1 MRNALRGSS
10 MQPMSETA
18 SARSD
23 GEPAAAAPEEEEAG
37 GGEESVN
44 VFVAVPEQH
53 KNGQLTLAWALRNL
67 AELAPAAAVD
77 VVVVVAHVHV
87 PPQEIPVMG
96 SKFHASKLREDLVSS
111 YRKNERA
118 KVNKHLK
125 EYIRQCSK
133 MKIKC
138 RTLVIESEDVVKGIT
153 ELVSLHGASK
163 LVMGAAAD
171 KHFPRNPSKL
181 LVPRSKTALEV
192 MRQAHPSCKIWFVCR
207 EHLISISEDGT
218 LRSPIPTPAIV
229 PACRSP
235 IPASTIVS
243 ARRNRYASSN
253 NAVDSLIQRSMSE
266 KVSPLW
272 LPCRSAIRRT
282 LSILSMEHVSVG
294 SWDRNPRDSVP
305 SSCREEASS
314 DSSSSFELPIDDVFT
329 IHHNTAPCH
338 DDQAKKTEDVPKLK
352 EDIAKVK
359 EDIPL
364 SKEEMEALKREHDDA
379 IRKLSEADEAKA
391 ELEQRVVDLMERT
404 SLLDSQLRLA
414 EETRTTGS
422 GLDFA
427 WCSEFSLSEL
437 RQATRN
443 FSDDAKVGD
452 GVYRGVLRN
461 TTVAIKMLHSHSS
474 SQFQQE
480 VGVVSRVRH
489 PNLVTLMGCC
499 PEASALV
506 FEFLPNGSL
515 EDRLARRDGTP
526 PLAWQART
534 RIIGEVCSALV
545 FLHSCEPCPVIHGD
559 LNAANILLDA
569 NLVSKLGD
577 YGASRLPTMTDP
589 GSSPYTDPE
598 LLITGQL
605 TAGSDVYSFGVVV
618 LRLVTGQPALG
629 IARKVEEALEKGEI
643 EALVDRSA
651 GEWPFAQA
659 EKLMLLGLQCA
670 ELSSRRRPARMSQVW
685 RVVEPLA
692 KAASMSVAPESLV
705 RSFGESHMPSYFIC
719 PISQEVMR
727 NPHTAADGYTYEA
740 EAIKGWLDSGHETSP
755 MTKMPLV
762 HRHVTPSYAL
772 RSAIQNYMQ
781 QRQQKMPQ

>member
-1 MRNALRGSS
+1 ME
-10 MQPMSETA
+10 PVWETA

-23 GEPAAAAPEEEEAG
+23 TAAATEEEEAG
-37 GGEESVN
+37 GVEETVK

-67 AELAPAAAVD
+67 PDVAPTAAD
-77 VVVVVAHVHV
+77 VEVVVAHVHV
-87 PPQEIPVMG
+87 PAKMIPVMG
-96 SKFHASKLREDLVSS
+96 SKFHASKLSSELVRS
-111 YRKNERA
+111 YRNRERVKA
-118 KVNKHLK
+118 DKHLD

-138 RTLVIESEDVVKGIT
+138 QKLFIESEDVVKGIM

-171 KHFPRNPSKL
+171 KHFPRNPRRM
-181 LVPRSKTALEV
+181 LVPRSKTALDV
-192 MRQAHPSCKIWFVCR
+192 MGRAHPSCKIWFVCR
-207 EHLISISEDGT
+207 DHLISISEGGA
-218 LRSPIPTPAIV
+218 LRSPIPTPSVV
-229 PACRSP
+229 PARRSP
-235 IPASTIVS
+235 IPASSIVA

-253 NAVDSLIQRSMSE
+253 NAVDGLIQRSMSE
-266 KVSPLW
+266 KVAPLW

-282 LSILSMEHVSVG
+282 LRILSMEHVSVG
-294 SWDRNPRDSVP
+294 SWDSVPTESVP

-329 IHHNTAPCH
+329 IHEKTAPCH
-338 DDQAKKTEDVPKLK
+338 DDQPKKTEDVPKQE
-352 EDIAKVK
+352 EDIAKAK

-364 SKEEMEALKREHDDA
+364 SMEEVEALKRERDDA
-379 IRKLSEADEAKA
+379 VRNLSEANQAKA
-391 ELEQRVVDLMERT
+391 ELEQRVVDLKERT
-404 SLLDSQLRLA
+404 SLLDSQLKLS
-414 EETRTTGS
+414 EETRTMGP

-443 FSDDAKVGD
+443 FSEATKVGE

-480 VGVVSRVRH
+480 VGVVSRARH

-515 EDRLARRDGTP
+515 EDRLARRDHTP

-545 FLHSCEPCPVIHGD
+545 FLHSCEPRPVTHGD
-559 LNAANILLDA
+559 LSPANILLDA

-577 YGASRLPTMTDP
+577 YGASSLPTMTNP

-598 LLITGQL
+598 LLISGEL
-605 TAGSDVYSFGVVV
+605 TPGSDVYSFGVVV
-618 LRLVTGQPALG
+618 LRLVTGHPALG
-629 IARKVEEALEKGEI
+629 IASKVEEALEKGEM

-651 GEWPFAQA
+651 GEWPFPQA

-692 KAASMSVAPESLV
+692 KAASMPAAPESLV
-705 RSFGESHMPSYFIC
+705 RSFGESHMPSCFIC

-755 MTKMPLV
+755 MTKLPLV

-772 RSAIQNYMQ
+772 RSVIPDYMQ
-781 QRQQKMPQ
+781 QHQQQLPPRSVRST

>member
-1 MRNALRGSS
+1 MRNARAILRASS
-10 MQPMSETA
+10 MDTA
-18 SARSD
+18 SPRSD
-23 GEPAAAAPEEEEAG
+23 GETAAAVAAEEEEEA
-37 GGEESVN
+37 VKIY
-44 VFVAVPEQH
+44 VAVPEQH
-53 KNGQLTLAWALRNL
+53 KDGRLTLAWALRNL
-67 AELAPAAAVD
+67 AELAPAAAAD

-87 PPQEIPVMG
+87 PAQTIPVMG
-96 SKFHASKLREDLVSS
+96 SKFHPSKLRADLVSV
-111 YRKNERA
+111 YRQNER
-118 KVNKHLK
+118 KKMDNHLD
-125 EYIRQCSK
+125 EYTRQCSK

-138 RTLVIESEDVVKGIT
+138 EKLVVESEDVVKGIT

-163 LVMGAAAD
+163 LVVGAAAD
-171 KHFPRNPSKL
+171 KHFSSKM

-192 MRQAHPSCKIWFVCR
+192 MHKAHPSCKIWFVCR
-207 EHLISISEDGT
+207 EHLISIREDRT

-229 PACRSP
+229 PARRSP
-235 IPASTIVS
+235 IPASSIVS

-294 SWDRNPRDSVP
+294 SWDSNPRDSVP
-305 SSCREEASS
+305 SSCREEALS

-329 IHHNTAPCH
+329 IHHNTAPCQ
-338 DDQAKKTEDVPKLK
+338 DDQAKKTENVSKQK

-364 SKEEMEALKREHDDA
+364 SKEEVEALKRERDNA
-379 IRKLSEADEAKA
+379 IRKLSEVSEAKA
-391 ELEQRVVDLMERT
+391 ELEQRVVDLEERT

-414 EETRTTGS
+414 EETRTTGP

-443 FSDDAKVGD
+443 FSDATKVGD

-480 VGVVSRVRH
+480 VVVVSRVRH

-506 FEFLPNGSL
+506 LEFLPNGSL
-515 EDRLARRDGTP
+515 EDRLARRDDTP

-545 FLHSCEPCPVIHGD
+545 FLHSCEPRPVTHGD
-559 LNAANILLDA
+559 LNPDNILLDA
-569 NLVSKLGD
+569 NLVSKIGD

-598 LLITGQL
+598 LLITGEL
-605 TAGSDVYSFGVVV
+605 TADSDVYSFGVIV

-629 IARKVEEALEKGEI
+629 IARKVEEALEKGEM

-692 KAASMSVAPESLV
+692 KAASMSVAPVSLV
-705 RSFGESHMPSYFIC
+705 RESHMPSYFIC

-755 MTKMPLV
+755 MTKMPLA

-781 QRQQKMPQ
+781 QHQQKMPPRSVRST